1 MRIGVLTGG
10 GDCPGLNAVIRAIH
24 KHTTAHG
31 HELVGFMY
39 GWKGV
44 MEDITIDLDERM
56 ARGGILHVGGTILRT
71 SGANPVHSEEGP
83 GQVLATMEKHA
94 IDALIVIGGEGTMRG
109 ALHMHSKH
117 NLPVIGVPKTIDND
131 LPGTDATIGF
141 DSALIVATEALDR
154 LHTTAESH
162 DRVMVCEV
170 MGRTAGW
177 LALYSGIAGG
187 ANVIL
192 LPEFDST
199 VEQAADTIRA
209 RHDHGKVF
217 SLVVVGE
224 GYSLKSSTGLFDD
237 MEASEE
243 LDEYGFP
250 RLGGVSRHVAWAIEK
265 LTGFETRVTILGHT
279 QRGGSPSPWDRV
291 LASRYGQ
298 LAARLAHEGNFGQ
311 LTALRGTEVV
321 PVPLS
326 ETAGEPRVVP
336 GHFLELAQGFTG

>member
-24 KHTTAHG
+24 KHSSARG
-31 HELVGFMY
+31 HELIGFMY
-39 GWKGV
+39 GWRGV
-44 MEDITIDLDERM
+44 MEDISVDLDEQRV
-56 ARGGILHVGGTILRT
+56 RGMLHVGGTILRT
-71 SGANPVHSEEGP
+71 SGDNPIHSDDGP
-83 GQVLATMEKHA
+83 AKVLDTMQNRGM
-94 IDALIVIGGEGTMRG
+94 DALIVIGGEGTMRG
-109 ALHMHSKH
+109 ALHMHLEH
-117 NLPVIGVPKTIDND
+117 GLPVIGVPKTIDND

-141 DSALIVATEALDR
+141 DSALNVATEAVDR

-162 DRVMVCEV
+162 NRVMVCEV

-177 LALYSGIAGG
+177 LALYAGIAGG

-192 LPEFDST
+192 LPEFEMT
-199 VEQAADTIRA
+199 VEEAAEIITR
-209 RHDHGKVF
+209 RHEHDKVF

-224 GYSLKSSTGLFDD
+224 GYSLASRNGLFDD
-237 MEASEE
+237 LATSDE

-250 RLGGVSRHVAWAIEK
+250 RLGGVSRHVAWAIER

-291 LASRYGQ
+291 LASRYGM
-298 LAARLAHEGNFGQ
+298 LAAHLAGIGAFGK

-321 PVPLS
+321 PVPLE
-326 ETAGEPRVVP
+326 ETDGPPRVVP
-336 GHFLELAQGFTG
+336 QHFIDLARAFTG